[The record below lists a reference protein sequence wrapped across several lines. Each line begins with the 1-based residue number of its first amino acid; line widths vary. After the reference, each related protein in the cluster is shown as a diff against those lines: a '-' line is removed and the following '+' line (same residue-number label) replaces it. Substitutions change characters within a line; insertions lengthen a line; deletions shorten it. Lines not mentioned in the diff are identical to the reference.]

1 MLSGRLLSYLKKGKL
16 GEMVTCCHS
25 LSLDVPFVC
34 LFINDLQVLRK
45 KQNIRLHVTKIGNG
59 KQDE

>member
-1 MLSGRLLSYLKKGKL
+1 
-16 GEMVTCCHS
+16 MVTRCHSWSLVAIGCTTRGHS
-25 LSLDVPFVC
+25 LSLDVPLVC
-34 LFINDLQVLRK
+34 LFINNLQVLRK